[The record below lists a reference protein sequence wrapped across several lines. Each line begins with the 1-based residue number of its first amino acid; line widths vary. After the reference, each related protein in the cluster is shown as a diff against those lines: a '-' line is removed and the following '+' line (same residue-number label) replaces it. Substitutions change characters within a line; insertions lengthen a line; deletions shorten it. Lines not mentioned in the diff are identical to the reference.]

1 MSLFINSAFAQE
13 AATST
18 GSSAPSWMGFV
29 PFVLMFLVF
38 YFLIIR
44 PQARKQKDTQDF
56 MASLKNGDQV
66 LTAGGIFGTIVGITD
81 RFVDLKVSENTKMKV
96 LKSHL
101 AGSAEEKTA
110 TTPVA
115 PKKAKAKK

>member
-1 MSLFINSAFAQE
+1 MSLFISSAYAQE

-18 GSSAPSWMGFV
+18 APGAPGWMGFV
-29 PFVLMFLVF
+29 PFVLMFFVF

-44 PQARKQKDTQDF
+44 PQARKQKETMDF
-56 MASLKNGDQV
+56 MSSLKKGDQV

-81 RFVDLKVSENTKMKV
+81 RFVDLKISENTKIKV

-101 AGSAEEKTA
+101 AGTAEEKVTS
-110 TTPVA
+110 V
-115 PKKAKAKK
+115 KKK